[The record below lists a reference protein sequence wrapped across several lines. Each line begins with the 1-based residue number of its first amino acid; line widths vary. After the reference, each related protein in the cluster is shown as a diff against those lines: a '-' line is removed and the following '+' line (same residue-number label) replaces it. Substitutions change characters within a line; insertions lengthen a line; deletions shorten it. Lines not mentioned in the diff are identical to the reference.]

1 MARGEAR
8 TREGEAT
15 LGSRSPRA
23 TGQPPPPVPVPT
35 ARCLGASYLGGGGG
49 RAPGCGLRRSG
60 GGGRASGGRGR
71 AGRGQGPR
79 LTGHRLPWHGRPAP
93 GRSATSAA
101 PAGKVAATAGQCGD
115 VLERE
120 GGGRRE
126 AAGGGTGGPRRRGR
140 RRGAG
145 GSLPPSSLPRCFPHS
160 RPPSKPLSPPRP
172 QVRGASCQAGRARRG
187 EGAAESRRWAG
198 GGEEGRAARP
208 GERAPGG
215 RGRRAAAEPRE
226 SSAAPSWGTPPRPRP
241 RPEGSSRTRPRRW
254 PGGGGVGRDVPPSGK
269 PGEGAARGGGLER
282 ERAGPEE
289 KPQDR
294 EDGGGRGGRGGG
306 GPSLPSRGVTLAWPP
321 AAPGGGEGG
330 RNASSQALISPPS
343 SVPGT
348 CGQRPAGRGPGSGF
362 GAAQARV
369 RGGPQP
375 LLPVGR
381 RVGPRPAL
389 GLSFPWNKEEAPP
402 RSWSQQ
408 LGQPALSGRAQLGS
422 LIAPGPS
429 APSAVP
435 AVRK

>member
-1 MARGEAR
+1 MR
-8 TREGEAT
+8 
-15 LGSRSPRA
+15 
-23 TGQPPPPVPVPT
+23 V
-35 ARCLGASYLGGGGG
+35 
-49 RAPGCGLRRSG
+49 
-60 GGGRASGGRGR
+60 GGRGR
-71 AGRGQGPR
+71 PRAGAGPGEGRKGGRRGRGS
-79 LTGHRLPWHGRPAP
+79 GH
-93 GRSATSAA
+93 
-101 PAGKVAATAGQCGD
+101 
-115 VLERE
+115 RE
-120 GGGRRE
+120 GGGV
-126 AAGGGTGGPRRRGR
+126 GPRR
-140 RRGAG
+140 
-145 GSLPPSSLPRCFPHS
+145 S
-160 RPPSKPLSPPRP
+160 RASPPRP
-172 QVRGASCQAGRARRG
+172 HPGVPPRGPAPGPRAALG
-187 EGAAESRRWAG
+187 HGPG
-198 GGEEGRAARP
+198 GGL
-208 GERAPGG
+208 
-215 RGRRAAAEPRE
+215 
-226 SSAAPSWGTPPRPRP
+226 
-241 RPEGSSRTRPRRW
+241 
-254 PGGGGVGRDVPPSGK
+254 GGGGVGRDVPPSGK

-294 EDGGGRGGRGGG
+294 ENGGGRGGRGGG

-348 CGQRPAGRGPGSGF
+348 RGQRPAGRGPGSGF